1 MIEMILEE
9 APTTIEAEIKDVI
22 RSGGGGGTTNYNL
35 LTNKPQING
44 VTLQGNKSLADLGI
58 DKAIDAEVAGYVE
71 AHKAE
76 LKGEKGDR
84 GADGNN
90 GKDGINGKDGVN
102 GTNGKDGADGIDGF
116 SPVVSIV
123 DTDEGAVI
131 SITDSKGTKSAILFD
146 GKDGKNG
153 ADGKDGKTP
162 VKNVD
167 YFDGKDGKDGT
178 NGKDGSDYVITSS
191 DYEAIADVVLTKLT
205 TAESVSL

>member
-35 LTNKPQING
+35 LTNKPQLNG

-84 GADGNN
+84 GADG
-90 GKDGINGKDGVN
+90 K
-102 GTNGKDGADGIDGF
+102 DGF

-123 DTDEGAVI
+123 DTDDGAVI

-167 YFDGKDGKDGT
+167 YFDGKDGKDG
-178 NGKDGSDYVITSS
+178 SDYVITSS

-205 TAESVSL
+205 TAESVAV